1 MAKKQIGINRDIM
14 KGTRS
19 LKVNGIVVLQG
30 RDAEHLEELIQAD
43 RTYLKNDDEKRIA
56 MDMLMNRNRA

>member
-1 MAKKQIGINRDIM
+1 M

-19 LKVNGIVVLQG
+19 LKVNGIVVLRG
-30 RDAEHLEELIQAD
+30 RDAEHLAELIEAD
-43 RTYLKNDDEKRIA
+43 RIYLKNDDEKRIA